1 MQFLGSIIMYVIAIG
16 LLVYVAYGLD
26 RMIKKVIGRKGKI

>member
-1 MQFLGSIIMYVIAIG
+1 MKLFAIIFMYLVFVG
-16 LLVYVAYGLD
+16 LLVYVIYGLD